1 MLKRRKQQFEI
12 DYDKLAEAIVK
23 AQEKADKETIK
34 QAVID
39 AHNEIETQKSKEEF
53 ENSNSQKNENFRK
66 VIWEILRNKRDTG
79 GKFTAGLF
87 SFLVSLI
94 LKIFAVVCLISSL
107 VTIAVTIKC
116 GIITIIESG
125 SIVST
130 VQTVLTGLFII
141 VLCVAIILFMIIVWG
156 ASNEIDREQD
166 KNYVVS
172 VFSGIVSLSALVV
185 AVIALVKGVVL

>member
-1 MLKRRKQQFEI
+1 MFKRRKQQFEI
-12 DYDKLAEAIVK
+12 DYDKLADAIVK

-39 AHNEIETQKSKEEF
+39 AHNKIETQKSKEEF

-94 LKIFAVVCLISSL
+94 LKIFAVVCGISSL
-107 VTIAVTIKC
+107 VTIAVAIIY
-116 GIITIIESG
+116 GISNIIENG
-125 SIVST
+125 SIVSI
-130 VQTVLTGLFII
+130 VQTILTGAFII
-141 VLCVAIILFMIIVWG
+141 VLCIAVILFMIIVWG
-156 ASNEIDREQD
+156 ASNEIDREKD

-185 AVIALVKGVVL
+185 AIIALAKGVV